1 MLPLIYMI
9 DTIAFIEIFFGLMFM
24 LSSLA
29 IVVNR
34 YSWEQ
39 ILGDVEDNHLAVLL
53 GGGAAIFVGLL
64 TVTSVSYEEFGSDS
78 LIAIV
83 GWIALVKGVII
94 FLTPNWLI
102 RLAHFMLKSS
112 YMQSVAVF
120 TFALGAV
127 MLLIGFDVIG

>member
-1 MLPLIYMI
+1 MI
-9 DTIAFIEIFFGLMFM
+9 NTIAFLEIFFGLLFM

-53 GGGAAIFVGLL
+53 AGGAAVFLGLL
-64 TVTSVSYEEFGSDS
+64 TVTSASYDQFGADS
-78 LIAIV
+78 LVLII
-83 GWIALVKGVII
+83 GWISLVKGAVI